1 MGKNEPK
8 MVAMHFFV
16 ADWIS
21 GTRDLSCQ
29 QRGIYIDLLAF
40 AQSLNGKGL
49 SSNLDD
55 LCRLV
60 LPYEPDQDKADK
72 LRSDLIFVVNKKFHQ
87 VEGRFFNKRQ
97 HEEFIKSKELSE
109 TRSLARNK
117 AKLKKVDTVLLQQN
131 DDKPYKDKDKYKP
144 ISKYNSTDS
153 FEKMWSNIS
162 SKIRTRSS
170 KPKSFERFERL
181 NDEDKQ
187 KVLSGYPIYHEQQGE
202 FTKSLE
208 SWILNQMYN
217 EIDMPLTKEQQH
229 DADKKIRKSRYELAV
244 KQGGPLYSMTITEYN
259 KLKEEFGQETQEE

>member
-40 AQSLNGKGL
+40 SQSLNGKGL
-49 SSNLDD
+49 NSNLDD

-60 LPYEPDQDKADK
+60 LPYEPNQDKAEQ
-72 LRSDLIFVVNKKFHQ
+72 LRADLIYVINSKFKNI
-87 VEGRFFNKRQ
+87 EGRFFNIRQ
-97 HEEFIKSKELSE
+97 HQEFIKSKELSE
-109 TRSLARNK
+109 VRSQARNK
-117 AKLKKVDTVLLQQN
+117 AKLKKVDTVLLQQKS
-131 DDKPYKDKDKYKP
+131 DKPYKDKDKYK
-144 ISKYNSTDS
+144 YTDS
-153 FEKMWSNIS
+153 FNTMWSEIS

-170 KPKSFERFERL
+170 KPKSLERFNKL
-181 NDEDKQ
+181 SDEDKE
-187 KVLSGYPIYHEQQGE
+187 KVISGYPIYHSQQGE

-208 SWILNQMYN
+208 SWIYNQMYN

-229 DADKKIRKSRYELAV
+229 DADKKIRQSRYELAV
-244 KQGGPLYSMTITEYN
+244 KQGGPLYSMSITEYN
-259 KLKEEFGQETQEE
+259 KLKEEFGQETQKE

>member
-40 AQSLNGKGL
+40 SQSLNGKGL
-49 SSNLDD
+49 NSNLDD

-60 LPYEPDQDKADK
+60 LPYEPNQEKAEQ
-72 LRSDLIFVVNKKFHQ
+72 LRADLIYVIKSKFKNI
-87 VEGRFFNKRQ
+87 EGRFFNLRQ
-97 HEEFIKSKELSE
+97 HQEFIKSKELSE
-109 TRSLARNK
+109 VRSQARNK

-131 DDKPYKDKDKYKP
+131 PDKPYKDKYKDKY
-144 ISKYNSTDS
+144 IDS
-153 FEKMWSNIS
+153 FNTMWSGIS

-170 KPKSFERFERL
+170 KPKSLERFNKL
-181 NDEDKQ
+181 SDKDKE
-187 KVLSGYPIYHEQQGE
+187 KVIKTYPIYHEQQGE

-208 SWILNQMYN
+208 SWILNQMFN
-217 EIDMPLTKEQQH
+217 EIDMPLTKDQQ
-229 DADKKIRKSRYELAV
+229 DEADKKIRKSRYELAV
-244 KQGGPLYSMTITEYN
+244 KQGGPLYSMSITEFN
-259 KLKEEFGQETQEE
+259 ELKEEFGQEEEKK

>member
-40 AQSLNGKGL
+40 SQSLNGKGL
-49 SSNLDD
+49 NSNLDD

-60 LPYEPDQDKADK
+60 LPYEPNQDKAEQ
-72 LRSDLIFVVNKKFHQ
+72 LRADLIYVIKSKFKNI
-87 VEGRFFNKRQ
+87 EGRFFNLRQ
-97 HEEFIKSKELSE
+97 HQEFIKSKELSE
-109 TRSLARNK
+109 VRSQARNK

-131 DDKPYKDKDKYKP
+131 PDKPYKDKYKDKY
-144 ISKYNSTDS
+144 IDS
-153 FEKMWSNIS
+153 FNTMWSGIS

-170 KPKSFERFERL
+170 KPKSLERFNKL
-181 NDEDKQ
+181 SDEDKE
-187 KVLSGYPIYHEQQGE
+187 KVIKTYPIYHEQQGE

-208 SWILNQMYN
+208 SWILNQMFN
-217 EIDMPLTKEQQH
+217 EIDMPLTKDQQD

-244 KQGGPLYSMTITEYN
+244 KQGGPLYSMSITEFN
-259 KLKEEFGQETQEE
+259 ELKEEFGQEEEKK